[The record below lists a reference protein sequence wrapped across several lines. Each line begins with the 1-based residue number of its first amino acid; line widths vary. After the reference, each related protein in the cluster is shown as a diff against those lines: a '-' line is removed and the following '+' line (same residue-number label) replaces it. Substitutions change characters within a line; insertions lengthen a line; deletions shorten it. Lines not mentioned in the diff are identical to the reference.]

1 MRRTPIRIYALL
13 SMSSVFSP
21 PLIPFDNAGSRF
33 YTVDVKNRER
43 RKEAGRVLLDL
54 SKYLSTLVGIGT
66 IFTKEAVQWI
76 SVIAGGLGAIALFIV
91 GVQTIAPD
99 KEE

>member
-1 MRRTPIRIYALL
+1 
-13 SMSSVFSP
+13 
-21 PLIPFDNAGSRF
+21 
-33 YTVDVKNRER
+33 VKNRER
-43 RKEAGRVLLDL
+43 RKEAGKVLLDL
-54 SKYLSTLVGIGT
+54 SKYLATLVVIGT

-76 SVIAGGLGAIALFIV
+76 SVIAGGLGAIVLFIV

>member
-1 MRRTPIRIYALL
+1 
-13 SMSSVFSP
+13 MSIMKSWGDY

-33 YTVDVKNRER
+33 YTVHVKNRER
-43 RKEAGRVLLDL
+43 RKEAGKVLLDL
-54 SKYLSTLVGIGT
+54 SKYLATLVVIGT
-66 IFTKEAVQWI
+66 IFTKETVQWI